1 MDELKSKRH
10 HEYVKFRDDVSK
22 NGANIAYVNAIHKYM
37 NSSEEMSQIILKMLC
52 DMMKKTDNNTT
63 FKECMYKYWKSTV
76 FNQEQLERYRV
87 LREKIN

>member
-1 MDELKSKRH
+1 MNELKAKRH

-22 NGANIAYVNAIHKYM
+22 NGANIAYVNAIHKYL

-52 DMMKKTDNNTT
+52 DMMKKTDNNTS
-63 FKECMYKYWKSTV
+63 FKECLQEYWKKNV
-76 FNQEQLERYRV
+76 FSQEQLERYRV

>member
-22 NGANIAYVNAIHKYM
+22 NGANIAYVNAIHKYL
-37 NSSEEMSQIILKMLC
+37 NSSEEMSQIMVKMLC
-52 DMMKKTDNNTT
+52 DMMKKADNNAA

>member
-1 MDELKSKRH
+1 MNELKAKRH

-22 NGANIAYVNAIHKYM
+22 NGAKIAYVNAIHKYL

-52 DMMKKTDNNTT
+52 DMMKKTDNNTA
-63 FKECMYKYWKSTV
+63 FKECMYEYWKKNV

>member
-1 MDELKSKRH
+1 MNELKAKRH

-22 NGANIAYVNAIHKYM
+22 NGAKIAYVNAIHKYL

-52 DMMKKTDNNTT
+52 DMMKKTDNNTS
-63 FKECMYKYWKSTV
+63 FKECLQEYWKKNV

>member
-22 NGANIAYVNAIHKYM
+22 NGAKIAYVNAIHKYL

-52 DMMKKTDNNTT
+52 DMMKKTDNNTS
-63 FKECMYKYWKSTV
+63 FKECLQEYWKKNV
-76 FNQEQLERYRV
+76 FSQEQLERYRV